1 MEISSILAES
11 NLGRGLSPEQLD
23 TLAQISR
30 LQEVEP
36 GQLLIEE
43 GSPGE
48 DIYVLG
54 EGRLSV
60 EVQVPLTP
68 QESMELY
75 TGKRGEI
82 FGEISFLDGS
92 PRSASVRAKTRAT
105 VLVIDG
111 KRLKELMERDLRL
124 NSAIL
129 HNLALVLCSRL
140 RSIDLQL
147 RNVLSER

>member
-1 MEISSILAES
+1 
-11 NLGRGLSPEQLD
+11 LD

-60 EVQVPLTP
+60 DVQLPLPP
-68 QESMELY
+68 QERMELY